1 MNFDKVLII
10 SNAPR
15 GTGLASYYANAFE
28 EVLGKDK
35 VLFKGEENRVYSNNL
50 IYRAKRKIH
59 IQSGLYANNKMADI
73 LAMINS
79 EEKFLIWVTNTA
91 DLRTADIK
99 KLSDL
104 ENTFLVHYIPDHP
117 FAVFKER
124 QEIIKDSLAY
134 FDLVLT
140 FSKSLLPVYYQL
152 GAKNVFRLP
161 FAYCSQTHW
170 IDYTE
175 QSAYSKK
182 VAYFGTWTPAIEEW
196 LSEIAPICDL
206 SISGSFWENAKD
218 PLLKDLGTK
227 NKGNVNRKMAEL
239 ANEAA
244 VVINFTRAT
253 HGCFH
258 TMKTFEL
265 PAAGACVLS
274 NYSEE
279 QDEFYPQSEFLYFN
293 TKKQLKEQLMALLAK
308 PDQILKIK
316 KAANEHSKSNSY
328 NNRVNHLLNYLNEIA

>member
-1 MNFDKVLII
+1 MNFDKVLIV

-28 EVLGKDK
+28 EVLGIDK
-35 VLFKGEENRVYSNNL
+35 VLFIGEENRIYTNNL

-59 IQSGLYANNKMADI
+59 IQSGLYAKNKMANI
-73 LAMINS
+73 LALINP
-79 EEKFLIWVTNTA
+79 EEKLLIWLTNTS
-91 DLRTADIK
+91 DLRTTDIK
-99 KLSDL
+99 KLSELD
-104 ENTFLVHYIPDHP
+104 NTFLVHYIPDHP

-124 QEIIKDSLAY
+124 QKIIKESITY

-175 QSAYSKK
+175 QSAYSEK
-182 VAYFGTWTPAIEEW
+182 VAYFGTWSPPIEEW
-196 LSEIAPICDL
+196 LSEIAPICNL
-206 SISGSFWENAKD
+206 SISGSLWENSKD
-218 PLLKDLGTK
+218 PLLKKLGMN

-279 QDEFYPQSEFLYFN
+279 QDEFYPRNEFLYFN
-293 TKKQLKEQLMALLAK
+293 TKKELKDLLMALLAK
-308 PDQILKIK
+308 PEQVLKIK
-316 KAANEHSKSNSY
+316 KSANQYSKSNSY
-328 NNRVNHLLNYLNEIA
+328 NNRLDQLMKYLNEIC